1 MKRCA
6 ALFGAVAIGL
16 VTILGIAIAA
26 PTATSRGTDEL
37 VYAQF
42 GVVDFAPQGS
52 TYDEPVRLQVAG
64 VSELS
69 IPYHLDGPS
78 PARVHVRVSESDGKV
93 LVDEVRL
100 LPPTVVPATANFQLD
115 SSYWDGQR
123 SGWTRIEVHPRDN
136 PTELELHLDRVD
148 STMGGFLFYTNPA
161 AATGK
166 APLVQNRDIAIVV
179 QTSYGPLGPALL
191 KAPTYAQRVN
201 SLAPPWL
208 GWILPELLAGLLL
221 ILGLVAIFL
230 TARGPATP
238 PSEPVNR

>member
-1 MKRCA
+1 MKLCA
-6 ALFGAVAIGL
+6 GVFAAVAIGL
-16 VTILGIAIAA
+16 VAIFGMAMAA

-42 GVVDFAPQGS
+42 GVVDFAPQG
-52 TYDEPVRLQVAG
+52 TTFDEPVKLQRARI
-64 VSELS
+64 SQLS

-78 PARVHVRVSESDGKV
+78 AARVHVRVTEPDGKV
-93 LVDEVRL
+93 LVDEVRE
-100 LPPTVVPATANFQLD
+100 LPPTVIGLTANFQLD

-123 SGWTRIEVHPRDN
+123 SGWTRIEVHPRGS

-148 STMGGFLFYTNPA
+148 STMGGFFFYTNPA
-161 AATGK
+161 VATGK

-191 KAPTYAQRVN
+191 KAPTYARRVN

-221 ILGLVAIFL
+221 LLGLVAIFM
-230 TARGPATP
+230 TARGPATA
-238 PSEPVNR
+238 PSEPVDR